1 MMDRV
6 LRVDLC
12 GYLLLGCGCGVG
24 CWQVK
29 EKEEEGEREEEADS
43 SVEFSLL
50 KAQIILKRYV

>member
-12 GYLLLGCGCGVG
+12 GYLLLSCGSGLG
-24 CWQVK
+24 MLGGEG
-29 EKEEEGEREEEADS
+29 EKVEEGEEELTQAWW
-43 SVEFSLL
+43 FSLL